1 MQLPQTAR
9 WALGLAAALQ
19 GGEGAEGTRLTSSGA
34 THASAKPA
42 AGDGGQTGQKLACQ
56 RGEGWL
62 RRAREAPC
70 LLPAHSPLDHGWLSD
85 RQVCSCQVPACPPL
99 ETPLFP

>member
-1 MQLPQTAR
+1 M
-9 WALGLAAALQ
+9 LGLAAAWQ
-19 GGEGAEGTRLTSSGA
+19 WEEGAEGTRLISSGV

-42 AGDGGQTGQKLACQ
+42 AGDGEQKGQKLACQ

-62 RRAREAPC
+62 RRAKEAPC
-70 LLPAHSPLDHGWLSD
+70 LLPAHSPLNHGWSSD

-99 ETPLFP
+99 ETPLFL